1 MTSGPETDRETPTDS
16 GNGDR
21 LADRLLKSEKYE
33 GADKI
38 IIIVLIVI
46 FCALFFWLV
55 HTDKRLFAYWAFL
68 ALLTLIFVGVLRAA
82 GYVRSQGT
90 ILGGSVAIFVAL
102 FAATH
107 FEFEKYQDAQ
117 IDKLKHVP
125 KYEEGQVSGWV
136 EFSDRPAAAIS
147 KSAFQ
152 FRLQPSNDGVEGPFA
167 GNKFLVTATVPEKK
181 VNDKTEEVFDRL
193 TVEYPGYFTGC
204 VLLAADKSDPDCA
217 KIGPDGKFR
226 LTLVPSTL
234 Q

>member
-1 MTSGPETDRETPTDS
+1 MTSEPETDRETPNDS

-21 LADRLLKSEKYE
+21 LADRLLKPEKYD
-33 GADKI
+33 GIDKTI
-38 IIIVLIVI
+38 ILVLIVI

-82 GYVRSQGT
+82 GYVRSQGI

-117 IDKLKHVP
+117 IEKLKRAP
-125 KYEEGQVSGWV
+125 KYDEGQVSGWV
-136 EFSDRPAAAIS
+136 DFSDQPAKTVS

-152 FRLQPSNDGVEGPFA
+152 FRLQPSNDGVDGPFA
-167 GNKFLVTATVPEKK
+167 GNKFLVTTVIPEKK
-181 VNDKTEEVFDRL
+181 IDGKTEEVFDRL

-217 KIGPDGKFR
+217 KIGSDGKFR